1 MKKLRALLVVLLASI
16 LILGS
21 LLVILLTRNIG
32 DYEQVNELL
41 AELNS
46 SIPKPDETGGLL
58 SPKKEIEIPEE
69 IIEED
74 IESEEEPEEIEE
86 DTFEEDFPVNEIPE
100 RYKFGNLTEFEGE
113 KGSVDDIYYV
123 AEDHFGHNKSVEKH
137 AFVYLPPGYDEN
149 RKYNVLYLLHG
160 LGDDERAWTLGNKDE
175 SYIKMLM
182 DHLIG
187 EEKIEPFIIVTP
199 FGRALATTEDEVEG
213 FYYFGAELEKD
224 LMSYIEEHY
233 SVYKEDD
240 DTEDDKARN
249 HRAIAGLSMG
259 GMQTINYGLT
269 ERLHLFSWFGAFSA
283 YDPFTS
289 DEVAQKI
296 KKSKNEIDYFYN
308 ICAKDDEIAYNFA
321 AEIGNNMCA
330 ASDKL
335 DDTVNFTWQEVETG
349 GHTFDVW
356 FLGFYNFARIVFR

>member
-16 LILGS
+16 LVLGS

-69 IIEED
+69 TTEED
-74 IESEEEPEEIEE
+74 IEPEEEPEEIEE
-86 DTFEEDFPVNEIPE
+86 DTFDEDFPVNEIPE

-160 LGDDERAWTLGNKDE
+160 LGDDERAWTLYLANEGT
-175 SYIKMLM
+175 SYVKNLM

-187 EEKIEPFIIVTP
+187 EGKIEPFIIVTP
-199 FGRALATTEDEVEG
+199 NARGSATTDEDGPG
-213 FYYFGAELEKD
+213 FHYFMPELRED
-224 LMSYIEEHY
+224 LMPYIEENY
-233 SVYKEDD
+233 SVYTAEDD
-240 DTEDDKARN
+240 DARH
-249 HRAIAGLSMG
+249 HRAMAGLSMG
-259 GMQTINYGLT
+259 GAQVLSYGMADSL
-269 ERLHLFSWFGAFSA
+269 ELFSWFGAFSA
-283 YDPFTS
+283 YDPYDT
-289 DEVAQKI
+289 E
-296 KKSKNEIDYFYN
+296 EIALRMNRNKYDVDYLYN
-308 ICAKDDEIAYNFA
+308 ICGLQDEIAYKYA
-321 AEIGNNMCA
+321 SDVGNNLCPLT
-330 ASDKL
+330 DKL
-335 DDTVNFTWQEVETG
+335 TDGVNFTWHELDG